1 MNAIT
6 LHLLLVGAPLFLIG
20 AVLAAVLRPA
30 RFATGAGFT
39 ASAASSSIGL
49 ILAGSLLATNQT
61 SALVL
66 GSFMPVGEI
75 RFSVD
80 GLAAFF
86 LMLTFLV
93 VLAVSVYSLG
103 YMSQY
108 EGRYNVRYF
117 AVLLNL
123 LSLSITLTIAA
134 DNAVLFLIAWE
145 AMAIL
150 AYFMTVYRFDY
161 PATPRAAFLMTVIME
176 IGAGMLILAFLLLYR
191 YAGEFGFDAMHRAGS
206 TIPESTRGLI
216 FILALF
222 GFGAKIGIVPLHIWL
237 PEAHPAAPSNVSAL
251 LSGVVVSAG
260 LYGLIRVLFILLGG
274 GPVWWGIVCLIVGTL
289 TAVLGVM
296 YSMQTHDLKCLLS
309 YSTVENMGIVLL
321 LLGAGL
327 IFGASGLPALASLAV
342 LVGLYHTLNHAAFK
356 GLLFLGAGALEFAIH
371 SINMDHMGGLAKR
384 MPWTGLWCFIGTLA
398 IGAIPPLNGFVTEW
412 LTLEVLFQGFHLTDA
427 LDKILLSLAGA
438 ALALTI
444 AMSLTIFI
452 KLYGLSFLGV
462 ARHAEAARA
471 DEVPVSMRWGMGILA
486 VSCVG
491 LGILPFLVVPLL
503 DTITTPLWG
512 TAVTSYVVAGL
523 ILIPYD
529 EHFSAASPT
538 YLAFMLPILV
548 LLPVGIGALWG
559 RFRMKRVDR
568 VWIGGLPALRPTMQY
583 SPLGFSNAI
592 RIIFGWIYRPQ
603 PNGASA
609 AFPYSSYFV
618 RSTGYRSHIF
628 PFVERFLYLPLIKGA
643 KWVSRYAVRFQSGS
657 LNRYMAYIFLLLLV
671 ALLFGI

>member
-1 MNAIT
+1 MNPIT
-6 LHLLLVGAPLFLIG
+6 LHLLLVGAPFFLVG

-30 RFATGAGFT
+30 RLASGAGF
-39 ASAASSSIGL
+39 AAGAASSFIGL
-49 ILAGSLLATNQT
+49 ILAGSLLANNET
-61 SALVL
+61 STLAL
-66 GSFMPVGEI
+66 GTFMPVGQI

-80 GLAAFF
+80 ALAAFF
-86 LMLTFLV
+86 LILTFLV

-103 YMSQY
+103 YMRQY

-123 LSLSITLTIAA
+123 LSLSITLTVAA
-134 DNAVLFLIAWE
+134 DNAVLFLVAWE

-176 IGAGMLILAFLLLYR
+176 IGAGMLILAFLLLYS
-191 YAGEFGFDAMHRAGS
+191 YAGEFSFDAIHRVGR

-216 FILALF
+216 FVLALF

-260 LYGLIRVLFILLGG
+260 LYGLVRVLLILLGG
-274 GPVWWGIVCLIVGTL
+274 GPVWWGIVCLAVGTV

-321 LLGAGL
+321 LLGTGL

-356 GLLFLGAGALEFAIH
+356 GLLFLGAGALEYAIH

-398 IGAIPPLNGFVTEW
+398 IGAIPPCNGFVTEW
-412 LTLEVLFQGFHLTDA
+412 LTLEVIFQGFHLA
-427 LDKILLSLAGA
+427 QPLNKILLSLAGA

-452 KLYGLSFLGV
+452 KLYGLSFLGM
-462 ARHAEAARA
+462 ARSDAAARA
-471 DEVPVSMRWGMGILA
+471 HEVPVSMRWGMGILA

-491 LGILPFLVVPLL
+491 LGVLPFLVIPLL

-512 TAVTSYVVAGL
+512 MSVTSHVVAGL

-529 EHFSAASPT
+529 ERFSAASPT
-538 YLAFMLPILV
+538 YLAFMLPILL
-548 LLPVGIGALWG
+548 LLPLGIGAAWG
-559 RFRMKRVDR
+559 RFRLKRVDR
-568 VWIGGLPALRPTMQY
+568 VWIGGLPTLRPTMQY

-603 PNGASA
+603 PSGSSA

-628 PFVERFLYLPLIKGA
+628 PFVERFLYLPLIRGA
-643 KWVSRYAVRFQSGS
+643 TSISRYAVRFQSGS
-657 LNRYMAYIFLLLLV
+657 LNRYMAYIFILLLV
-671 ALLFGI
+671 ALLFGS